1 MKVEIMAAHTPEI
14 DTSEKDPSKLLQDN
28 GMYVFMGEVAEDTI
42 KPIIEWILVENHV
55 AKKKKK
61 ELLLMICSDGG
72 SMENAF
78 ALIDVMKSSSIPVK
92 TVGLG
97 SIASSGLLIFL
108 AGTKGR
114 RVLTPNT
121 SILSHQYSWGSD
133 GKHHE
138 LWAVT
143 KEFGLAHQRMVRHYQ
158 ESTGLDEETIKTKLL
173 PANDVYLSAEEALAL
188 GICDYISDLKK

>member
-1 MKVEIMAAHTPEI
+1 MTQNHEPDLI
-14 DTSEKDPSKLLQDN
+14 EKDPSRLLQDA
-28 GMYVFMGEVAEDTI
+28 GMYVFMSEVTDETI

-55 AKKKKK
+55 TKKKKK

-72 SMENAF
+72 SMEDAF
-78 ALIDVMKSSSIPVK
+78 ALIDVMKASTIPIK

-97 SIASSGLLIFL
+97 SVSSSALLIFL
-108 AGTKGR
+108 AGNQGR

-138 LWAVT
+138 LFAIT
-143 KEFGLAHQRMVRHYQ
+143 KEFGLAQQRMIDHYK
-158 ESTGLDEETIKTKLL
+158 ETTGLDEDTIKTKLL
-173 PANDVYLSAEEALAL
+173 PPNDVYLSSHEALEL
-188 GICDYISDLKK
+188 GICDYVSDLRKDSK